1 MFFLAY
7 INYSSYLCGI
17 EIKTETEVMTMDKE
31 KIINRARAIVGDYDI
46 IDYTVCQD
54 TVTITFNSPKHFDV
68 PVDGEIYKSEEE
80 AKEASTFYKTVVYW
94 GDEDRFSPVFYVNC
108 FGDCE
113 MYLNYRKKKMK
124 CLE

>member
-1 MFFLAY
+1 
-7 INYSSYLCGI
+7 
-17 EIKTETEVMTMDKE
+17 MTMDKE

-54 TVTITFNSPKHFDV
+54 TVTIMFNSTKHFDV

-80 AKEASTFYKTVVYW
+80 AKEASTFYKTVEYW
-94 GDEDRFSPVFYVNC
+94 GDEDRFSPVFYMNC

-113 MYLNYRKKKMK
+113 MYLNYRKNKMK
-124 CLE
+124 NLE